1 MKEYLSDI
9 APNVKKS
16 ITDFEVS
23 PEFDSYSKVVI
34 NVSVD
39 EKGNTI
45 SCVAGNDNG
54 RTLEFTCPWGT

>member
-9 APNVKKS
+9 APNVRKS

-23 PEFDSYSKVVI
+23 PEFDGYSKVII
-34 NVSVD
+34 NVSED
-39 EKGNTI
+39 EEGNII
-45 SCVAGNDNG
+45 SCEAGNDSG